1 MLRAFLVLVVIA
13 VLLSG
18 GGYFVAQ
25 RSLPVLDGIVS
36 FPELGRGAAVK
47 FDERAVPYIEAASEL
62 DLYRIQ
68 GYVTAQDRLFQMD
81 MMRRTAAGELSEVFG
96 SQSLSHDKLVRTIGI
111 NRAAAAE
118 LKGLSKDVTA
128 ALDAY
133 TQGVNAYINT
143 SKDRLAIEF
152 LLLGYKPKAW
162 TSQDSLEILKYNQYC
177 LDESWRLDDLRQRVI
192 DKAGNKI
199 ASRLFDRIFEAPPA
213 VSSLPGRHSVNGLI
227 GINGT
232 NCMTSIGGTSRPSL
246 ASALSPAPG
255 WGSNGWVVSSGMT
268 ESKGAY
274 LALDRHFAFT
284 QPCDWYLV
292 SLKCPSL
299 HLAGAAM
306 PGVPGVVNGRND
318 RIAFGLTSLKVD
330 VQDLFLEQ
338 FSPQFPNK
346 YKTPTGWANAKE
358 IVEEIPVRFSSSLV
372 LTSNLLHKVLET
384 RHGPILIKNDENAV
398 ALSWVG
404 LNQPEKTISCA
415 EAIYR
420 LNHSANWAQFQSG
433 LEHYAGSPFTFLFA
447 DKDGHIGYQQ
457 AGSIPERSTA
467 GKSNKFESCLLNPG
481 WVGTGDWVANLPF
494 KDMEHAFDP
503 AEGYYVANFR
513 QSRTEM
519 PLNLNVYR
527 AQRILNV
534 LATYKKNAQKPG
546 LPEMALLQGD
556 QLAPLAPLVKRTLAE
571 AIGKTDSIDAFQLSA
586 LDSIGKWDGVLTEN
600 SSGAALYESFIRTVV
615 RRILEPRL
623 GTNLANEYLERYP
636 GWSQVVERILLEKNS
651 EWLPSEERTFK
662 GFVITSFGQAVKDV
676 RLQSKSDEPSS
687 WKWGDM
693 HKIVFESE
701 LLRGAPDL
709 APLLGVL
716 NGQSVAVGGD
726 QDTVSSMES
735 SLRRGPEQFVC
746 RSGPTMRILID
757 LSDSEKFYQTLT
769 LGQSSNLLSNAH
781 ADQLRSWLTLKPLP
795 IAFSPALEE
804 KISEHRLLF
813 TDR

>member
-1 MLRAFLVLVVIA
+1 MSSASPLLRAFLVLIVVAI
-13 VLLSG
+13 LLSG

-36 FPELGRGAAVK
+36 FPELGRGASVK
-47 FDERAVPYIEAASEL
+47 FDERAVPYIDAASEL

-96 SQSLSHDKLVRTIGI
+96 SQSLPHDKLVRTIGV

-118 LKGLSKDVTA
+118 LKGLSKDVSA

-133 TQGVNAYINT
+133 SQGVNAYINS
-143 SKDRLAIEF
+143 SKDRLAVEF

-162 TSQDSLEILKYNQYC
+162 TAQNSLAILKYNQYC
-177 LDESWRLDDLRQRVI
+177 LDETWRLDDLRQRII

-199 ASRLFDRIFEAPPA
+199 ASRMFDRIFDAPPA
-213 VSSLPGRHSVNGLI
+213 VSNLLPESAPY
-227 GINGT
+227 
-232 NCMTSIGGTSRPSL
+232 SQDSRRSL
-246 ASALSPAPG
+246 ASALSPTPG
-255 WGSNGWVVSSGMT
+255 WGSNGWVVSSSMT

-284 QPCDWYLV
+284 QPSDWYLV

-306 PGVPGVVNGRND
+306 PGVPGVINGRND

-338 FSPQFPNK
+338 FSPQFPGK

-358 IVEEIPVRFSSSLV
+358 IIEEIPVRFSSSLV

-384 RHGPILIKNDENAV
+384 RHGPLLVKNDQNAV

-404 LNQPEKTISCA
+404 LNQPEKTTSCID
-415 EAIYR
+415 AIYR
-420 LNHSANWAQFQSG
+420 LNHSSDWAQFQSG

-447 DKDGHIGYQQ
+447 DKNGHIGYQQ
-457 AGSIPERSTA
+457 AGSVPERSTV
-467 GKSNKFESCLLNPG
+467 GKSSKFESCLLNPG
-481 WVGTGDWVANLPF
+481 WLGTGDWIGTIPF

-513 QSRTEM
+513 QSRSEI

-527 AQRILNV
+527 AQRVLNV
-534 LATYKKNAQKPG
+534 LAAYKKNAQKPG
-546 LPEMALLQGD
+546 LPEMAQLQGD
-556 QLAPLAPLVKRTLAE
+556 QLAPLSPLVKRTLAE
-571 AIGKTDSIDAFQLSA
+571 AIGKTDSIDAIQLSA
-586 LDSIGKWDGVLTEN
+586 LDAIAKWDGVLAEN

-615 RRILEPRL
+615 RRLLEPRL
-623 GTNLANEYLERYP
+623 GSALTNEYLDRYP
-636 GWSQVVERILLEKNS
+636 GWSQVVERILLEKNA
-651 EWLPSEERTFK
+651 EWLPVEERTFK
-662 GFVITSFGQAVKDV
+662 GFIITSFGQAVKDV
-676 RLQSKSDEPSS
+676 RLQTKSDDPSS
-687 WKWGDM
+687 WKWGDL
-693 HKIVFESE
+693 HKVVFENE
-701 LLRGAPDL
+701 LLRGAPAL
-709 APLLGVL
+709 VPILGVL
-716 NGQSVAVGGD
+716 NGQPVPVGGD
-726 QDTVSSMES
+726 QDTVSSMEP
-735 SLRRGPEQFVC
+735 SLRRGGEQFVC

-769 LGQSSNLLSNAH
+769 LGQSGNFLSSAH
-781 ADQLRSWLTLKPLP
+781 SDQLRSWLTLKPLP

-804 KISEHRLLF
+804 KISQHRLLF

>member
-1 MLRAFLVLVVIA
+1 MLRAFLVLVVLA
-13 VLLSG
+13 VLLAG

-36 FPELGRGAAVK
+36 FPELGRGASVK
-47 FDERAVPYIEAASEL
+47 FDERAVPYIEAASDL

-96 SQSLSHDKLVRTIGI
+96 SQSLPHDKLVRTIGI

-118 LKGLSKDVTA
+118 LKGLSKDVSA

-133 TQGVNAYINT
+133 TQGVNAYINS
-143 SKDRLAIEF
+143 SKDRLSLEF

-162 TSQDSLEILKYNQYC
+162 TSQNSLAILKYNQYC
-177 LDESWRLDDLRQRVI
+177 LDESWRLDDLRQRII

-199 ASRLFDRIFEAPPA
+199 ASKIFDRIFEAPPA
-213 VSSLPGRHSVNGLI
+213 VTSLPPLSPLPTAPRV
-227 GINGT
+227 
-232 NCMTSIGGTSRPSL
+232 SL
-246 ASALSPAPG
+246 ASALSPTPG
-255 WGSNGWVVSSGMT
+255 WGSNGWVVSSAMT

-292 SLKCPSL
+292 SLKSPSL

-306 PGVPGVVNGRND
+306 PGVPGIVNGRND

-338 FSPQFPNK
+338 FSPQFPGK

-384 RHGPILIKNDENAV
+384 RHGPVLIKNDQNAV

-404 LNQPEKTISCA
+404 LNQPEKTTSCA
-415 EAIYR
+415 EALYR
-420 LNHSANWAQFQSG
+420 LNHATNWAQFQGG

-457 AGSIPERSTA
+457 AGSIPERATA
-467 GKSNKFESCLLNPG
+467 GKSSKYESCLLNPG
-481 WVGTGDWVANLPF
+481 WVGAGDWIGNVPF
-494 KDMEHAFDP
+494 KDMEQVFNP

-513 QSRTEM
+513 QSRSEM

-527 AQRILNV
+527 AQRVLNV
-534 LATYKKNAQKPG
+534 LSSYKKSGQKPG

-556 QLAPLAPLVKRTLAE
+556 QLAPLAPLVKRTLVE

-586 LDSIGKWDGVLTEN
+586 LDAIEKWDGVLTEN

-623 GTNLANEYLERYP
+623 GAALTNEYLERYP
-636 GWSQVVERILLEKNS
+636 GWSQVVERILLEKTT
-651 EWLPSEERTFK
+651 EWLPGEERTFK

-676 RLQSKSDEPSS
+676 RLQTKSDEPAS
-687 WKWGDM
+687 WKWGDL
-693 HKIVFESE
+693 HKVVFENE
-701 LLRGAPDL
+701 LLRGAPGL
-709 APLLGVL
+709 VPLLGVL
-716 NGQSVAVGGD
+716 NGPSVPVGGD

-735 SLRRGPEQFVC
+735 SLRRGAEQFVC

-769 LGQSSNLLSNAH
+769 LGQSSNWLSNTRN
-781 ADQLRSWLTLKPLP
+781 DQLRSWLTLKPLP

-804 KISEHRLLF
+804 KISQHRLLF

>member
-1 MLRAFLVLVVIA
+1 MLRAFLVLVVLA
-13 VLLSG
+13 VLLAG

-36 FPELGRGAAVK
+36 FPELGRGASVK
-47 FDERAVPYIEAASEL
+47 FDERAVPYIEAASDL

-96 SQSLSHDKLVRTIGI
+96 SQSLPHDKLVRTIGI

-118 LKGLSKDVTA
+118 LKGLSKDVSA

-133 TQGVNAYINT
+133 TQGVNAYINS
-143 SKDRLAIEF
+143 SKDRLSLEF

-162 TSQDSLEILKYNQYC
+162 TAQNSLAILKYNQYC
-177 LDESWRLDDLRQRVI
+177 LDESWRLDDLRQRII

-199 ASRLFDRIFEAPPA
+199 ASKIFDRIFEAPPA
-213 VSSLPGRHSVNGLI
+213 VTSLPPLSPLPTATQV
-227 GINGT
+227 
-232 NCMTSIGGTSRPSL
+232 SL

-255 WGSNGWVVSSGMT
+255 WGSNGWVLSSAMT

-292 SLKCPSL
+292 SLKSPSL

-306 PGVPGVVNGRND
+306 PGVPGIVNGRND

-338 FSPQFPNK
+338 FSPQFPGK

-384 RHGPILIKNDENAV
+384 RHGPVLIKNDQNAV

-404 LNQPEKTISCA
+404 LNQPEKTTSCA
-415 EAIYR
+415 EALYR
-420 LNHSANWAQFQSG
+420 LNHATNWAQFQGG

-457 AGSIPERSTA
+457 AGSIPERATA
-467 GKSNKFESCLLNPG
+467 GKSSKYESCLLNPG
-481 WVGTGDWVANLPF
+481 WVGAGDWIGNVPF
-494 KDMEHAFDP
+494 KDMEQVFNP

-513 QSRTEM
+513 QSRSEM

-527 AQRILNV
+527 AQRVLNV
-534 LATYKKNAQKPG
+534 LSSYKKSGQKPG

-556 QLAPLAPLVKRTLAE
+556 QLAPLAPLVKRTLVE

-586 LDSIGKWDGVLTEN
+586 LDAIEKWDGVLTEN
-600 SSGAALYESFIRTVV
+600 SSGAALYESFVRTVV

-623 GTNLANEYLERYP
+623 GAALTNEYLERYP
-636 GWSQVVERILLEKNS
+636 GWSQVVERILLEKNT
-651 EWLPSEERTFK
+651 EWLPGEERTFK

-676 RLQSKSDEPSS
+676 RLQTKSDEPAS
-687 WKWGDM
+687 WKWGDL
-693 HKIVFESE
+693 HKVVFESE
-701 LLRGAPDL
+701 LLRGAPGL
-709 APLLGVL
+709 VPLLGVL
-716 NGQSVAVGGD
+716 NGPSVAVGGD

-735 SLRRGPEQFVC
+735 SLRRGAEQFVC

-769 LGQSSNLLSNAH
+769 LGQSSNWLSNTRN
-781 ADQLRSWLTLKPLP
+781 DQLRSWLTLKPLP

-804 KISEHRLLF
+804 KISQHRLLF

>member
-1 MLRAFLVLVVIA
+1 MLRAFLVLFVVAI
-13 VLLSG
+13 LLAG

-25 RSLPVLDGIVS
+25 RSMPVLDGIVS
-36 FPELGRGAAVK
+36 FPELGRGASVK

-96 SQSLSHDKLVRTIGI
+96 SQSLPHDKLVRTIGI

-118 LKGLSKDVTA
+118 LKGLNKDVLA
-128 ALDAY
+128 ALEAY
-133 TQGVNAYINT
+133 SQGVNAYINS

-162 TSQDSLEILKYNQYC
+162 TTQNSLAILKYNQYC
-177 LDESWRLDDLRQRVI
+177 LDETWRLDDLRQRII
-192 DKAGNKI
+192 DKAGSKI
-199 ASRLFDRIFEAPPA
+199 ASRMFDRIFEAPPA
-213 VSSLPGRHSVNGLI
+213 VTSLPSL
-227 GINGT
+227 
-232 NCMTSIGGTSRPSL
+232 PSL
-246 ASALSPAPG
+246 PRSSSPSIASALSPSPG
-255 WGSNGWVVSSGMT
+255 WGSNGWVVSSSMT

-284 QPCDWYLV
+284 QPSDWYLV
-292 SLKCPSL
+292 SLKSPSM

-338 FSPQFPNK
+338 FSPQFPGK
-346 YKTPTGWANAKE
+346 YKIPTGWANAKE
-358 IVEEIPVRFSSSLV
+358 IIEEIPVRFSSSLV

-384 RHGPILIKNDENAV
+384 RHGPVLIKNDQNAV

-404 LNQPEKTISCA
+404 LSQPEKSTSCIDV
-415 EAIYR
+415 IYR
-420 LNHSANWAQFQSG
+420 LNHAADWAQFQSG
-433 LEHYAGSPFTFLFA
+433 IEHYAGSPFTFLYA
-447 DKDGHIGYQQ
+447 DKNGHIGYQQ
-457 AGSIPERSTA
+457 GGSIPERTTS
-467 GKSNKFESCLLNPG
+467 GKSGKFESCLLNPG
-481 WVGTGDWVANLPF
+481 WLGTSDWGANVAF

-503 AEGYYVANFR
+503 SEGYYVANFR
-513 QSRTEM
+513 QSRTDV

-527 AQRILNV
+527 AQRVLNV
-534 LATYKKNAQKPG
+534 LASYKKNAQTPG

-571 AIGKTDSIDAFQLSA
+571 AIGKTDSVDVIQLGA
-586 LDSIGKWDGVLTEN
+586 LDAIAKWDGVLTEN
-600 SSGAALYESFIRTVV
+600 SSGAALYECFIRTVV

-623 GTNLANEYLERYP
+623 GSSLTNEYLDRYP
-636 GWSQVVERILLEKNS
+636 GWSQVVERILLEKNV
-651 EWLPSEERTFK
+651 EWLPVEERTFK

-676 RLQSKSDEPSS
+676 RLQTKSDEPGS
-687 WKWGDM
+687 WKWGEL
-693 HKIVFESE
+693 HKVVFESD
-701 LLRGAPDL
+701 LLRGAPGL
-709 APLLGVL
+709 KPIFGML
-716 NGQSVAVGGD
+716 NGPSVAVGGD

-735 SLRRGPEQFVC
+735 SMGRGEDQFVC

-769 LGQSSNLLSNAH
+769 LGQSGNLLSNAH
-781 ADQLRSWLTLKPLP
+781 SDQLRSWLTLKPLP

-804 KISEHRLLF
+804 KISQHRLLF